1 MNDAIRMQLSA
12 YVDGELPENEAEL
25 LLRRMS
31 QDVEL
36 RREVAEYL
44 AIGRVMRGEVSVAG
58 TDGIRDRVLAA
69 IEDTGSAA
77 GAVVDN
83 GAATRTIKP
92 LVGVAIAAT
101 VALAAIFG
109 LQQTNTVDV
118 SVPAASD
125 RQIVA
130 VPDYTPQQDQLRQYF
145 LSHGETSSQLGANGM
160 NSRLVTLRFSEE
172 LVVEPARESD
182 EDFETDTETD
192 TESAK
197 DESAK
202 DESVKDDETAIQP

>member
-58 TDGIRDRVLAA
+58 TDSIRDRVLAA
-69 IEDTGSAA
+69 IDDTGSAA
-77 GAVVDN
+77 DAVIDN

-109 LQQTNTVDV
+109 LQQTNRVDGNETAEPDV
-118 SVPAASD
+118 
-125 RQIVA
+125 QIVGT

-172 LVVEPARESD
+172 LSVEPERESD
-182 EDFETDTETD
+182 EDIE
-192 TESAK
+192 TESA
-197 DESAK
+197 D
-202 DESVKDDETAIQP
+202 DDETIIHP

>member
-12 YVDGELPENEAEL
+12 YVDGELPHNEAEL

-31 QDVEL
+31 QDVAL
-36 RREVAEYL
+36 RQEVAEYL
-44 AIGRVMRGEVSVAG
+44 AIGRVMRGEASVPG
-58 TDGIRDRVLAA
+58 IDGIRDCVLAA
-69 IEDTGSAA
+69 IDDTGGDLNVAN
-77 GAVVDN
+77 DN
-83 GAATRTIKP
+83 DPQTRAIKP

-109 LQQTNTVDV
+109 LQQSNRVDV
-118 SVPAASD
+118 NVPAESD
-125 RQIVA
+125 TQIVGT

-172 LVVEPARESD
+172 LSVEPEREAD
-182 EDFETDTETD
+182 EDIETDTD
-192 TESAK
+192 TESAN
-197 DESAK
+197 
-202 DESVKDDETAIQP
+202 DDETIIHP